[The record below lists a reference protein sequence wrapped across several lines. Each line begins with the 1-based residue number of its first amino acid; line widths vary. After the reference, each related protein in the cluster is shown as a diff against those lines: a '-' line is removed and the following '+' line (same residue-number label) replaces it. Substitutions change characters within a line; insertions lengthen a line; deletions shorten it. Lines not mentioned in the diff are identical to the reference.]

1 LPQVL
6 DALDGPHERPF
17 TRSIRQPNL
26 AFVAAII
33 ASGFDEPSAVD
44 MPIGGVFL
52 AKPYDTA
59 RVTAEAGRRTPVAA

>member
-1 LPQVL
+1 MNGLL
-6 DALDGPHERPF
+6 
-17 TRSIRQPNL
+17 L
-26 AFVAAII
+26 AQYASQIWPLIAAII
-33 ASGFDEPSAVD
+33 TSGSDERSAVD